1 MYYRNYS
8 YYINMIL
15 HNIKYNTGKTLDM
28 TYSTGLKPNECLN
41 SFSFIGVFKIF
52 GGEEVHSKILVTLIV
67 KENYSIYF
75 PSIKDITY
83 F

>member
-41 SFSFIGVFKIF
+41 SFSFIGVFKINTWR
-52 GGEEVHSKILVTLIV
+52 GGGTFQNIGDSDRQRGLLNIL
-67 KENYSIYF
+67 SIH
-75 PSIKDITY
+75 
-83 F
+83 